1 MNLAWKEIKKNKARF
16 LILGSIIFLV
26 SFLTFMI
33 SGLSNGLSQDNAS
46 LIKDLPD
53 GHFYMNADAEENY
66 LASKIDKEIE
76 EKILAENKNAAAL
89 AIQMGFIN
97 DNQDKQYSV
106 AFVTAAAQ
114 SPFFDEIQKGEVIV
128 DRSLKEEGVKIGDK
142 VKNNQYEGE
151 LIVKGFAD
159 HKKFSHAPAAFINQE
174 DYQEIFRQ
182 NEMQFIF
189 LPMNDEIQSFSGL
202 QSFTNDEFL
211 STIPSYSAEQLSLNM
226 ISWFLIVI
234 SGMLFTI
241 FFYMMNVQK
250 IGLYGI
256 LKAIGMKTRSLF
268 VMMWSQ
274 MIIITL
280 ISLSISVLL
289 SQALESVAPE
299 GLPFYLP
306 AETSLQLSLV
316 FAAVG
321 FIGATL
327 SGIQIKKVEPL
338 KAIQQGEG

>member
-16 LILGSIIFLV
+16 IILGSIIFLV
-26 SFLTFMI
+26 SFLTLMI

-46 LIKDLPD
+46 LIKNLPD
-53 GHFYMNADAEENY
+53 GHFYMNADADENY
-66 LASKIDKEIE
+66 LASKIDKEME
-76 EKILAENKNAAAL
+76 EKILSENKNAAAL

-97 DNQDKQYSV
+97 DVQDRQHSV
-106 AFVTAAAQ
+106 AFVTAAQ
-114 SPFFDEIQKGEVIV
+114 SSFFDEIQKGEVIL
-128 DRSLKEEGVKIGDK
+128 DRTLKEDGVMIGDK

-174 DYQEIFRQ
+174 DYQEIFKQ
-182 NEMQFIF
+182 NEMQVIF
-189 LPMNDEIQSFSGL
+189 LPNDEIQSFSGL

-268 VMMWSQ
+268 VMIWSQ

-280 ISLSISVLL
+280 LSLSLSVLL
-289 SQALESVAPE
+289 SHALERVAPK
-299 GLPFYLP
+299 GMPFYLP

-327 SGIQIKKVEPL
+327 SGIQIKKAEPL

>member
-16 LILGSIIFLV
+16 IILGSIIFLV
-26 SFLTFMI
+26 SLLTFMI

-46 LIKDLPD
+46 LIKGLPE

-66 LASKIDKEIE
+66 LASKIDKKIE
-76 EKILAENKNAAAL
+76 ENILAENKQASAL
-89 AIQMGFIN
+89 AIQMGFLN
-97 DNQDKQYSV
+97 DDQEKQHSV
-106 AFVTAAAQ
+106 AFVTSTQ
-114 SPFFDEIQKGEVIV
+114 SPFFDEVEKGEVIL
-128 DRSLKEEGVKIGDK
+128 DRSLIEEGVKIGDK
-142 VKNNQYEGE
+142 VKNNQYSGE
-151 LIVKGFAD
+151 LIVKGFTD

-174 DYQEIFRQ
+174 DYQEIFKG

-189 LPMNDEIQSFSGL
+189 LPKKNEEQSFSGL

-211 STIPSYSAEQLSLNM
+211 STIPSYKAEQLSLNM

-274 MIIITL
+274 MMIITL
-280 ISLSISVLL
+280 SSLGISVLV
-289 SQALESVAPE
+289 SQALERLAPDA
-299 GLPFYLP
+299 LPFYLP
-306 AETSLQLSLV
+306 AETSFKLSLI
-316 FAAVG
+316 FIAVG

-338 KAIQQGEG
+338 KAIQQGGE

>member
-1 MNLAWKEIKKNKARF
+1 MILAWKEIKKNKARF
-16 LILGSIIFLV
+16 IILGCIIFLV

-33 SGLSNGLSQDNAS
+33 SGLSNGLSKDNAS

-66 LASKIDKEIE
+66 LASKIDKKIE
-76 EKILAENKNAAAL
+76 GKVLAENKQASAL

-97 DNQDKQYSV
+97 DDQDKQHSV
-106 AFVTAAAQ
+106 AFVAAAH
-114 SPFFDEIQKGEVIV
+114 SPFFEEVGKGEVIL
-128 DRSLKEEGVKIGDK
+128 DRSLKDEGVKMGDK
-142 VKNNQYEGE
+142 VKNKQYSEE

-159 HKKFSHAPAAFINQE
+159 HKKFSHAPAAFLHKE
-174 DYQEIFRQ
+174 DYKEIFKGT
-182 NEMQFIF
+182 EMQLIFIPE
-189 LPMNDEIQSFSGL
+189 LVEAPSITGL

-211 STIPSYSAEQLSLNM
+211 STIPSYSAEQMSLNM

-274 MIIITL
+274 MMIVTL
-280 ISLSISVLL
+280 ASLGISVLL
-289 SQALESVAPE
+289 SQALETVAPE

-306 AETSLQLSLV
+306 AKTSFQFSLV
-316 FAAVG
+316 FIAVG
-321 FIGATL
+321 FIGVTL

>member
-66 LASKIDKEIE
+66 LASKIDKKME

-97 DNQDKQYSV
+97 DDQDRQHSV
-106 AFVTAAAQ
+106 AFVTAAQ
-114 SPFFDEIQKGEVIV
+114 SPFFDEVKKGEVIL
-128 DRSLKEEGVKIGDK
+128 DRSLKAEGVKIGDK

-174 DYQEIFRQ
+174 DYQEIFKQ

-189 LPMNDEIQSFSGL
+189 LQMNDEIQSLSGL

-211 STIPSYSAEQLSLNM
+211 STIPSYSAEQLSLTM

-256 LKAIGMKTRSLF
+256 LKAIGMKTKSLF

-289 SQALESVAPE
+289 SQALESVAPQ